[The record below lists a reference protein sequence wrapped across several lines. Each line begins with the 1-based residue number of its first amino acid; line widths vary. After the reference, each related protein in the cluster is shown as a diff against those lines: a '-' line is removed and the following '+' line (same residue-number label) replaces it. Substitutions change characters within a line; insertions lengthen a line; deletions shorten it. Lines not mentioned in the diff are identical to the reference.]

1 MCDAGAAESVVYKA
15 AFRWGGFTT
24 RAALGTGL
32 MEFDYIIVGSGSA
45 GSVMAKRLSD
55 AGNTVLVLEYGG
67 TDRGPLIQ
75 MPSALSYPMSMQL
88 YNWGFETEP
97 EPHLGGRRLATPRGK
112 VMGGSSSING
122 MVYVRGHAKDF
133 DTWSDMG
140 ATSWSYADVL
150 PYFKRME
157 NVEGGQDGWR
167 GTEGPMHVKRGR
179 LKNPL
184 YHAFIE
190 AGRQAGYPV
199 SSDYNGQ
206 QQEGFSE
213 FEMTV
218 HEGLRWSAANAYLKP
233 AMKNGRIKLVTGA
246 MARRVVL
253 EGKRAVGVEYEVGG
267 QILTAKARREVIVAA
282 STINTPAILQRSG
295 IGPQAVLADAG
306 IPVVHALAG
315 VGENLHDHLEV
326 YFQMRCLTADSLNRD
341 LGLISKA
348 KIGLQWL
355 LFGTGLGATNH
366 FESCAFIRSKAGI
379 EYPDIQYHFLPAAMR
394 YDGKAAFDGDGFQVH
409 VGPMRTKSRG
419 FVRIRNNDA
428 KVAPK
433 ILFNYMSHEDDW
445 EEFRACIRH
454 TREIMKQ
461 AAMMPYA
468 GEEIQPGSDVISDAQ
483 IDDFI
488 RQHCESAYHPC
499 GTSKMGSVKDKLAV
513 VDPECRVIGIQNLRV
528 VDSSIMPQVTNGNLN
543 APTLMIGEKASDHIL
558 GQAMLAPE
566 NLEPWVNPKWKTR
579 QR

>member
-1 MCDAGAAESVVYKA
+1 
-15 AFRWGGFTT
+15 
-24 RAALGTGL
+24 
-32 MEFDYIIVGSGSA
+32 MEFDYIIIGSGSA

-55 AGNTVLVLEYGG
+55 AGNTVLVLEFGG

-88 YNWGFETEP
+88 YNWGFESEP
-97 EPHLGGRRLATPRGK
+97 EPHLSGRRLATPRGK

-133 DTWSDMG
+133 DTWEEIG
-140 ATSWSYADVL
+140 ATGWGYADVL

-157 NVEGGQDGWR
+157 NVEGGQEGWR
-167 GTEGPMHVKRGR
+167 GTDGPMHIKRGR

-184 YHAFIE
+184 YCAFIE

-253 EGKRAVGVEYEVGG
+253 EGKRAVGVEYDVGG
-267 QILTAKARREVIVAA
+267 EVFTAKARREVIVAA

-295 IGPQAVLADAG
+295 IGPAAVLADAG
-306 IPVVHALAG
+306 IPVVHQLAG

-326 YFQMRCLTADSLNRD
+326 YFQLRCLTADSLNRD
-341 LGLISKA
+341 LGLFSKA

-394 YDGKAAFDGDGFQVH
+394 YDGKASFAGDGFQVH

-419 FVRIRNNDA
+419 YVRVRNNDA

-445 EEFRACIRH
+445 EEFRACIRL
-454 TREIMKQ
+454 TREIMRQ
-461 AAMMPYA
+461 AAMVPYA
-468 GEEIQPGSDVISDAQ
+468 GEEIQPGAGAISDAQ

-558 GQAMLAPE
+558 GRAMLAPE
-566 NLEPWVNPKWKTR
+566 NLEPWVNSKWKTK